1 MKQVEKLNKV
11 GPFVVKMYLFKIKKA
26 IVLST
31 LGPRGVGVGA
41 AEKVGGSLSDA
52 TCQGQ
57 WQTGVYPRS
66 DTEKQ

>member
-31 LGPRGVGVGA
+31 LGPWGVGVGA

-57 WQTGVYPRS
+57 
-66 DTEKQ
+66 